1 MNTMPGEYTYRCK
14 GTPFTRQETNTPTV
28 YAKSRRRDGTPY
40 IRRLRVSEVR
50 RISAREVV
58 TELEMGLKL
67 ELRRVSFGEARTVSE
82 SFAAAF
88 NPKTT
93 PPTLTVGS
101 LRRIRL
107 EAEGTM
113 LQLRVTI
120 ANFGGV
126 RWWLECP
133 WCKRAKDNIFGVAV
147 SHGHI
152 VGCRACLGL
161 THSSRSRHKCPEQDG
176 AVLSDGSRSARVHS
190 SGTRERALKRLDRR
204 MGSLM
209 QKARS
214 R

>member
-1 MNTMPGEYTYRCK
+1 MNAMPGDYTYRCK
-14 GTPFTRQETNTPTV
+14 GTPFTRQETNTPAV

-58 TELEMGLKL
+58 KELETGLNL
-67 ELRRVSFGEARTVSE
+67 ELRHAAFGGARTLSE

-93 PPTLTVGS
+93 PSTLTVGS
-101 LRRIRL
+101 LRGCV
-107 EAEGTM
+107 EAEGTTVR
-113 LQLRVTI
+113 LRVTI

-133 WCKRAKDNIFGVAV
+133 WCNRFKDNIFGVAL

-176 AVLSDGSRSARVHS
+176 AVLSFGSRSARVHS
-190 SGTRERALKRLDRR
+190 SGTQERALKRLDRR
-204 MGSLM
+204 IGGLM
-209 QKARS
+209 QKAH
-214 R
+214 